1 MSMCATTH
9 LFSENAI
16 VQASILPVEKVPA
29 GNQGKTEF
37 NIQQS
42 ELVDCNLPA
51 NKDRKEMLT
60 QGQDVQG
67 TACGWNSVF
76 YFQTGVIVFSLLQ
89 GPKILFGKLAVGS
102 WPESPAKGNSDFNS
116 KIS

>member
-1 MSMCATTH
+1 MCATTH

-89 GPKILFGKLAVGS
+89 GPKILFWETGCWELARKPCKGK
-102 WPESPAKGNSDFNS
+102 F
-116 KIS
+116 